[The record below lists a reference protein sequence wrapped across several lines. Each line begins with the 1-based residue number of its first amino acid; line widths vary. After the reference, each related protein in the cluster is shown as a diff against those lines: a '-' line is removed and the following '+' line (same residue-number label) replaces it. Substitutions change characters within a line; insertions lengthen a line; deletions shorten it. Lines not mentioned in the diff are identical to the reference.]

1 LSCKG
6 YEVTTGIGPDL
17 LTRAKVT
24 MSEIVELLSRRCG
37 LSPIDAYM
45 LCSVCA
51 DLRMSAIDLGDVHR
65 NLALPAKQLALR
77 CGDFV
82 DTERG
87 RGHQVQHRL
96 EQVEVQAVDS
106 CHAGQHVLQ
115 RTRPVQVAEASAD
128 GQQLGS
134 VLRSRVHVRRR
145 TTSASLMHSSPWQRP
160 EPCCMSR
167 AGRLTGFTSVQAVE
181 PCWPSPQRLT
191 PRKC

>member
-1 LSCKG
+1 MSCKG

-96 EQVEVQAVDS
+96 EQVVIVAVD
-106 CHAGQHVLQ
+106 HGETDLRLRQRPRGIEAGE
-115 RTRPVQVAEASAD
+115 PSAEYDHLLRRDGHPQCPSRRSSRRHRANRSISRAVGSA
-128 GQQLGS
+128 L
-134 VLRSRVHVRRR
+134 
-145 TTSASLMHSSPWQRP
+145 SSP
-160 EPCCMSR
+160 
-167 AGRLTGFTSVQAVE
+167 
-181 PCWPSPQRLT
+181 
-191 PRKC
+191 